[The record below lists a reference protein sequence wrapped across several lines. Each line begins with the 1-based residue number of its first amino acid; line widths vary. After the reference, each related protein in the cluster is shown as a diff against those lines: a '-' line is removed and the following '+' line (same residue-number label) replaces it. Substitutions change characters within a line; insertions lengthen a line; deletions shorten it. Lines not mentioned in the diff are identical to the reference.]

1 MSKGR
6 NLKVSDKAI
15 TDFNDGGHSGS
26 RKFSIVT
33 IMDRKTVDRGCQ
45 SGILYRVQPT
55 LRNCQPDDW
64 IDADWFE
71 PYEQALL

>member
-1 MSKGR
+1 MKSGR
-6 NLKVSDKAI
+6 NLKIGEKAI
-15 TDFNDGGHSGS
+15 TDFNDGGLVA
-26 RKFSIVT
+26 RKHSIVT
-33 IMDRKTVDRGCQ
+33 ITDRKEVDRGCQ

-71 PYEQALL
+71 PYE